1 MLFLYLHL
9 SSLNFCLLI
18 IAVVVINFGLDCF
31 TNSVLAYIHI
41 PHIYCLFISLCWW
54 FVNWGSKHL
63 LVFYT
68 GYVSWH
74 FCDLF
79 SSTRQHEVWAEER
92 QTPWFS
98 CTYRPI
104 YCMEF
109 FFFSLERLRVALFL
123 FFNKFYIDWHVCS
136 AIASNF
142 VFFINS
148 CVLLG
153 LNSTSIGK
161 SFS

>member
-1 MLFLYLHL
+1 MRFELKRGKLLGFL
-9 SSLNFCLLI
+9 
-18 IAVVVINFGLDCF
+18 
-31 TNSVLAYIHI
+31 VLAA
-41 PHIYCLFISLCWW
+41 LFIAWS
-54 FVNWGSKHL
+54 
-63 LVFYT
+63 
-68 GYVSWH
+68 
-74 FCDLF
+74 
-79 SSTRQHEVWAEER
+79 
-92 QTPWFS
+92 
-98 CTYRPI
+98 
-104 YCMEF
+104 